1 MYEQQA
7 ESPLRFVDFGVG
19 VKFWSENPPDV
30 ATARPA
36 RCPVCLTPSSAA
48 DGRVVLHGHGQRERH
63 VVNLG
68 DSDDT
73 ERLELKLRRYACQR
87 CKSIIVVG
95 PRGLLRGRLYTA
107 MVLALALW
115 LWAVRRHRD
124 AELRASI
131 CAVEYH
137 GVSRPERW
145 TTLRRWARAARD
157 GVLWSSP
164 PSAAADWTLRQC
176 AERVANWLRSLGDP
190 LAATDE
196 QRVISGA
203 AHAR

>member
-19 VKFWSENPPDV
+19 VKFWSKHPPDV

-36 RCPVCLTPSSAA
+36 RCPVCGTPSEA

-63 VVNLG
+63 VVNAV
-68 DSDDT
+68 DSDHA

-95 PRGLLRGRLYTA
+95 PRGLLSGRLYTA
-107 MVLALALW
+107 MAIGLALW
-115 LWAVRRHRD
+115 LWAVRKQSD
-124 AELRASI
+124 AAVRVSS
-131 CAVEYH
+131 CAVDYR
-137 GVSRPERW
+137 GLSRPERW

-157 GVLWSSP
+157 GGLWSSP
-164 PSAAADWTLRQC
+164 PSTAPAWTLRQC

-196 QRVISGA
+196 QRVVSGA
-203 AHAR
+203 AHAH